1 MNKLIVGL
9 VLIVAGLYSLSQAQE
24 RPSYEQVLGAV
35 AIADDADCQM
45 LLNLT
50 DEVGECYYTF
60 SNKGGVES
68 ALKRYAKH
76 YELQAQVN
84 KVYDALWISIGDEI
98 IMVRKSDVFDVYVV
112 LICQ

>member
-1 MNKLIVGL
+1 M
-9 VLIVAGLYSLSQAQE
+9 
-24 RPSYEQVLGAV
+24 LGAV
-35 AIADDADCQM
+35 AIAEDTDCQM

-50 DEVGECYYTF
+50 DAVGECYYTF

-68 ALKRYAKH
+68 ALKRYAKY
-76 YELQAQVN
+76 YELESNVA
-84 KVYDALWISIGDEI
+84 KVYDALAISIGSEL